1 MSAQHLL
8 WIGHAVLVAV
18 FVLAGMAK
26 LRDLNR
32 TSEGLTNFGISE
44 RWGRMA
50 TLALIGAELLVAL
63 LLVLPQTH
71 VAGALGALGL
81 LAMFTAAIVW
91 QLLRGRRPSCACFG
105 ALSQAAISWK
115 SVARNGLLMV
125 LAVALLP
132 GIGAFGALRS
142 LTTEALAFVWA
153 AIATLWLFQLTRQ
166 NGRLLIRIEEL
177 DAQRK
182 TQHVAPIQKPLL
194 IGDSVPPLGLFDAR
208 NRAFDLQMLRGKPTL
223 LLFLDAYCSHC
234 RPLLTR
240 VRDYARA
247 NAATELVVISE
258 HASLREEMPPEVV
271 VLVDPGWTTQ
281 TLFGVRGTP
290 AAVSVDAE
298 GALARTAVHGTTAV
312 RAALDNAMSQEV
324 HHATA
329 YELASV

>member
-1 MSAQHLL
+1 
-8 WIGHAVLVAV
+8 
-18 FVLAGMAK
+18 
-26 LRDLNR
+26 
-32 TSEGLTNFGISE
+32 
-44 RWGRMA
+44 
-50 TLALIGAELLVAL
+50 
-63 LLVLPQTH
+63 
-71 VAGALGALGL
+71 
-81 LAMFTAAIVW
+81 
-91 QLLRGRRPSCACFG
+91 
-105 ALSQAAISWK
+105 
-115 SVARNGLLMV
+115 
-125 LAVALLP
+125 
-132 GIGAFGALRS
+132 
-142 LTTEALAFVWA
+142 
-153 AIATLWLFQLTRQ
+153 LFQLTRQ